1 MTQQEILVVA
11 AFVDPSTDTAY
22 DGTEFITTEDRV
34 NEMTCNPQRY
44 GWKSCERH
52 HKYDVDRGDFVFLR
66 ITVNPAL

>member
-11 AFVDPSTDTAY
+11 TFVDPSTDTAY

-44 GWKSCERH
+44 G
-52 HKYDVDRGDFVFLR
+52 
-66 ITVNPAL
+66 